1 LLDEPLR
8 WHELSLIDVDVRCHI
23 LADRADTVE
32 DGPSTDLFPGS
43 EGMASL
49 TFCYGFAVSAKPK
62 KKCCQ
67 DKPRCKRC
75 PIRMLAEGNLA
86 VADAKK
92 IFADARNRKA
102 LKKAKIEKMPKA
114 A

>member
-1 LLDEPLR
+1 MPAR
-8 WHELSLIDVDVRCHI
+8 
-23 LADRADTVE
+23 
-32 DGPSTDLFPGS
+32 
-43 EGMASL
+43 
-49 TFCYGFAVSAKPK
+49 PK

-75 PIRMLAEGNLA
+75 PIRMLAAGKLDP
-86 VADAKK
+86 VDAKK

-102 LKKAKIEKMPKA
+102 LKKAKLPKA